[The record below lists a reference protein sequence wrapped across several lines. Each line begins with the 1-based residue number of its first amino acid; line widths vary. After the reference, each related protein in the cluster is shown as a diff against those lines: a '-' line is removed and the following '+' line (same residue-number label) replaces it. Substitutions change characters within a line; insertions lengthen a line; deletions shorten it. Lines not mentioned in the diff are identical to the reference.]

1 VKVLIIVAPYSY
13 PSPAAMRTELLG
25 VLYLGANL
33 RRHGHE
39 VLIYDPTKEPPE
51 KEEGGLYFY
60 GVPAPVMEK
69 VIRDF
74 APDVL
79 GISCHYA
86 YSRPKAYEIF
96 AMAKRLNPEIVTV
109 IGGLVTSVYRSS
121 VLAACPEI
129 DYGLIGEAEQSLV
142 DLLAHLSGGTPAL
155 EAIDGL
161 VHRRG
166 GQVVETEKKAFIQ
179 DLDALPF
186 PARDMVDTA
195 ASMRS
200 GSRIYGLGDRP
211 ALSLLTSRSCPNKCA
226 FCNMW
231 MVHGIGW
238 RPRSVE
244 NVLGELDEMIH
255 RWGAEHVYI
264 MDDNFTFKP
273 ERAKRICEGI
283 IRKGWKIRWNTP
295 NGLSVKGIDAEL
307 VGLMKRS
314 GCSSACLA
322 IESGSEYIRNTVI
335 RKHVSEE
342 QIVSAVGHFHKAK
355 IPIGGFLVLGMPGE
369 TAERFEESV
378 RLVNRLPLSF
388 LVASYATPYPG
399 TKLYDMLLAD
409 GTLPSGWEVRMDT
422 LSRPAYGTKD
432 FSVEEL
438 IKRKKRALLS
448 FYLHHIPNL
457 MAEFLGGRL
466 TWANLDSATQFF
478 YNTLRPPDVRRR

>member
-1 VKVLIIVAPYSY
+1 MKVLVVVAPYSY
-13 PSPAAMRTELLG
+13 PSPAAMRTEMLG

-39 VLIYDPTKEPPE
+39 VKIYDPTKERPVR
-51 KEEGGLYFY
+51 EEGGFYYY
-60 GVPAPVMEK
+60 GVPPQVMEG
-69 VIRDF
+69 VVRDF

-86 YSRPKAYEIF
+86 YSRPNAYEIF
-96 AMAKRLNPEIVTV
+96 AMAKRLNPAVVTV
-109 IGGLVTSVYRSS
+109 IGGLVTSVYRGS

-129 DYGLIGEAEQSLV
+129 DFGLIGEAEQSFV
-142 DLLAHLSGGTPAL
+142 DLLAHVAGGGPSPA
-155 EAIDGL
+155 AIDGL
-161 VHRRG
+161 VHRHDGR
-166 GQVVETEKKAFIQ
+166 VVENKKQAFIQ
-179 DLDALPF
+179 DLDNLPF
-186 PARDMVDTA
+186 PARDLVDTR
-195 ASMRS
+195 SYMRS

-211 ALSLLTSRSCPNKCA
+211 ALSLL
-226 FCNMW
+226 
-231 MVHGIGW
+231 
-238 RPRSVE
+238 
-244 NVLGELDEMIH
+244 GELEEMID

-273 ERAKRICEGI
+273 ERAKQICEGI

-314 GCSSACLA
+314 GCASACLA

-355 IPIGGFLVLGMPGE
+355 IPVGGFLVLGMPGE
-369 TAERFEESV
+369 TEEHFQQSV

-399 TKLYDMLLAD
+399 TKLYEMLLAD
-409 GTLPSGWEVRMDT
+409 GTLPAGWEVKMDT

-432 FSVEEL
+432 FSIEEL
-438 IKRKKRALLS
+438 IGRKKRVLLS
-448 FYLHHIPNL
+448 FYLRHIPNL
-457 MAEFLGGRL
+457 LAEFFGGRL
-466 TWANLDSATQFF
+466 SWANLDSATQLF
-478 YNTLRPPDVRRR
+478 YNTIWPPAARKK